1 MKSIVKYNK
10 GSDDCVV
17 AFVFS
22 CPGTEE
28 KKNKKLVFGK
38 TGENLNTILQDLI
51 KQFPELFHSTNRYAY
66 RITNASQIVHPN
78 KGDKRTEPLISEI
91 TAAGNLKR
99 LYNEIKNYKYV
110 ISFGNKAKRAV
121 DDCLVGKKKKPIH
134 IHYKYHLGLQS
145 INRRIKIDIYGKE
158 IPTAKHNKKIS
169 AENNIKRL
177 KVVFSELSLEI
188 QKASKSA
195 CPATS
200 DQPS

>member
-10 GSDDCVV
+10 GSDDCVI

-22 CPGTEE
+22 CPGIEE

-51 KQFPELFHSTNRYAY
+51 KQFPELFHSTDRYAY

-78 KGDKRTEPLISEI
+78 KSDKRTEPLISEI

-99 LYNEIKNYKYV
+99 LYNEIQNFKYV
-110 ISFGNKAKRAV
+110 ISFGKKAKRAV
-121 DDCLVGKKKKPIH
+121 DECLVGKKKKPIH
-134 IHYKYHLGLQS
+134 IHCKYHLGLQS
-145 INRRIKIDIYGKE
+145 INRRIKKDINGN
-158 IPTAKHNKKIS
+158 IIQPAKNNKKI
-169 AENNIKRL
+169 ATDNNNRRL
-177 KVVFSELSLEI
+177 KVVYSELSLEI
-188 QKASKSA
+188 QNASKSA

-200 DQPS
+200 CQPS